1 MAKTARVVWIDKQ
14 QYLGIDSGKHTVV
27 LSAQDEENS
36 TGISPSDL
44 LLLSLAGCTSYDIVN
59 ILGKKRQPLTGL
71 EVTVT
76 AEQDA
81 DPPWT
86 YRKMHIHY
94 EVRGKGLR
102 EKAVQ
107 GAIELSETRY
117 CSVAATLRGTVDI
130 TYDYTIIEDN

>member
-1 MAKTARVVWIDKQ
+1 MAKTARVVWIEKQ
-14 QYLGIDSGKHTVV
+14 QYLGIDSGKHSVV
-27 LSAQDEENS
+27 LSAQDEENG
-36 TGISPSDL
+36 TGISPSEL
-44 LLLSLAGCTSYDIVN
+44 LMLSLAGCTSHDVVN
-59 ILGKKRQPLTGL
+59 ILEKKRLPLTGL
-71 EVTVT
+71 DVTVT
-76 AEQDA
+76 GEQDA

-107 GAIELSETRY
+107 DAIELSETRY

-130 TYDYTIIEDN
+130 TYDYTIVEDS